1 MCPSVCLLVVIG
13 DWSGLSP
20 QFRVSV
26 QITQQVRTWG
36 SPVLLLFLIRSQVRP
51 GDPDKPNQLLRHWE
65 SGVDTRLCVR
75 TKSNPEMEE
84 LMSWAWRDGT
94 APVLLHFHFSTLAMK
109 GSDLNQQLGSTLTLL
124 MISTISS
131 GFFCTYL
138 KSEIR
143 LEVKHFVFPS
153 DVCDSPLLF
162 LSYKLEQ
169 TIVVCGADG
178 CVSQMSEMSL
188 SI

>member
-36 SPVLLLFLIRSQVRP
+36 SPVLLPFLIRSQVRP
-51 GDPDKPNQLLRHWE
+51 GDLDPPSQLCRHWE
-65 SGVDTRLCVR
+65 SGVDTRFCIR
-75 TKSNPEMEE
+75 TKNNPEMEE

-94 APVLLHFHFSTLAMK
+94 APALLHFHFSTLAMK
-109 GSDLNQQLGSTLTLL
+109 GSDLNQQLGNTLTLL
-124 MISTISS
+124 MISAVSL
-131 GFFCTYL
+131 GFFTIYL
-138 KSEIR
+138 QSEVR
-143 LEVKHFVFPS
+143 LEVKHFFF
-153 DVCDSPLLF
+153 LLTSVIPHF
-162 LSYKLEQ
+162 CFYLTNLNKQMLSVELM
-169 TIVVCGADG
+169 G
-178 CVSQMSEMSL
+178 VSAKCLKCL